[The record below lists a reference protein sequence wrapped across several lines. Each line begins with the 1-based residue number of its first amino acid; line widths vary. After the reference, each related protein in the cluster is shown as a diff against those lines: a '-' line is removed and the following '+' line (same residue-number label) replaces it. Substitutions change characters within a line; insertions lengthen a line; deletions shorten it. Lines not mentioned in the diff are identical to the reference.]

1 MPKYLIVGD
10 GRMATHFNHYLT
22 QRNLP
27 VRQWS
32 RRKGNESSLRL
43 KALDHH
49 SGDVILLLIRDDAIF
64 SFIEQR
70 PWLAYEGRQLV
81 HFSGSLVTPPA
92 IGCHPLMTFG
102 ESLYDLATYEAI
114 PFIAERGRARFEELF
129 PELPNPHHVIDP
141 ELKPLYHSLCVMSG
155 NFTVLLWQKM
165 FKELETRLGVPR
177 SAALPYLR
185 QIARN
190 LETDPARA
198 LTGPIQRKD
207 FQTLARNQAALAGD
221 PFQIVFE
228 SFVKAVLQ

>member
-10 GRMATHFNHYLT
+10 GRMATHFNHYLI
-22 QRNLP
+22 QRNLA

-32 RRKGNESSLRL
+32 RRKGNEASLEVE
-43 KALDHH
+43 ALDLRD
-49 SGDVILLLIRDDAIF
+49 GDVVLLLIRDDAIVP
-64 SFIEQR
+64 FIEQR
-70 PWLAYEGRQLV
+70 LWLTDDGRQLV
-81 HFSGSLVTPPA
+81 HFSGSLVTPLA
-92 IGCHPLMTFG
+92 TGCHPLMTFG
-102 ESLYDLATYEAI
+102 EEPFDRATYEGI
-114 PFIAERGRARFEELF
+114 TFVCEKGRARFNELF
-129 PELPNPHHVIDP
+129 PELPNPHHEIDP

-165 FKELETRLGVPR
+165 FNELETRLGVPR

-207 FQTLARNQAALAGD
+207 FQSLARNQAALAGD